1 MAYPSALLESEELS
15 EQLPF
20 SAEAE
25 QSVLGAMLIEPSCI
39 STVLQYVSTAECFYR
54 PQHRQ
59 MFGIMLQMFTM
70 GENIDFITVLEAIKA
85 GRVFASDE
93 DAKVYLTQLVQIV
106 PTTANI
112 ESYAQIV
119 QEKHYIRSLMY
130 AARDILEM
138 GRDPQTEAKMLLDSA
153 EHKIF
158 SIRQGREAGGLIPVE
173 EIILSTYD
181 QLQRLS
187 GDDREQYSG
196 LSSGFSQLDSI
207 TTGLNK
213 SDLILIAAR
222 PAMGKT
228 AFALNIATN
237 VATKSKKAVAVFS
250 LEMSREQLVL
260 RVLAAV
266 ASIQS
271 QKLRQGTLSA
281 KDWERLALSA
291 QMLSASPMLIDDT
304 PGITV
309 AEMKAKLRRV
319 KDLGLV
325 VIDYLQ
331 LMSSGRR
338 IENRVQ
344 EVSEITRSLKIM
356 AKELNVP
363 IITLSQLS
371 RGPDSRSD
379 HRPMLSDLR
388 ESGSIEQDADIV
400 MFLYRDA
407 YYDRDSAEQNIAECI
422 VSKNRHGETDTV
434 ELGWEGQYTRFTT
447 LERFRND
454 G

>member
-1 MAYPSALLESEELS
+1 MADFLEEGLTT
-15 EQLPF
+15 QDLPF

-39 STVLQYVSTAECFYR
+39 SSVLQYISSPDCFYR
-54 PQHRQ
+54 PQHKQ
-59 MFGIMLQMFTM
+59 LFGIMLQMFTV
-70 GENIDFITVLEAIKA
+70 GASIDLITVLEQAKVQK
-85 GRVFASDE
+85 VFASDE
-93 DAKVYLTQLVQIV
+93 DAKVYLAQLAQVV
-106 PTTANI
+106 PSVSNV
-112 ESYAQIV
+112 ESYAAIV
-119 QEKHYIRSLMY
+119 QEKHYIRSLVY
-130 AARDILEM
+130 AAKDIVEM
-138 GRDPQTEAKMLLDSA
+138 SHDPQIDAKTLLDSA
-153 EHKIF
+153 EHRIF
-158 SIRQGREAGGLIPVE
+158 SIRQGREAGGLIPIE

-187 GDDREQYSG
+187 GDDRAEYSG
-196 LSSGFSQLDSI
+196 LPSGFSQLDQI

-213 SDLILIAAR
+213 SDLILLAAR

-228 AFALNIATN
+228 AFALNIAAN
-237 VATKSKKAVAVFS
+237 VATKAKKAVAIFS

-260 RVLAAV
+260 RLLSSE

-271 QKLRQGTLSA
+271 QQLRMGTLSA
-281 KDWERLALSA
+281 ADWERLALSA
-291 QMLSASPMLIDDT
+291 QMLSSSPIFIDDT

-319 KDLGLV
+319 RELGLV

-338 IENRVQ
+338 IDNRVQ

-356 AKELNVP
+356 AKELDVP

-407 YYDRDSAEQNIAECI
+407 YYNRDSAEQNVAECI

-434 ELGWEGQYTRFTT
+434 SLGWEGQFTRFTT
-447 LERFRND
+447 LERFRNE
-454 G
+454 